1 MRSFFIDITALE
13 NLLKRQWMF
22 LELEALPEY
31 KARSAVGYEA
41 LSRIKLESKDLDSIF
56 VMNRTLLVDIIIPRK
71 VGPKAF
77 HLTRHSG

>member
-1 MRSFFIDITALE
+1 
-13 NLLKRQWMF
+13 MF

-31 KARSAVGYEA
+31 RARSAVGYEGLA
-41 LSRIKLESKDLDSIF
+41 KIKLGSKDLEDIF
-56 VMNRTLLVDIIIPRK
+56 VINRTLLVDIRIPRK